1 MQSFLEE
8 DYFPLPPSPLL
19 RYYPWILICPL
30 VVPSF
35 ETFISCYNYSPIHQ
49 SVNPGPELLL
59 AMWGVREQIK
69 IKQGNIRYLNAPL
82 FI

>member
-8 DYFPLPPSPLL
+8 DYFPLSPSPLL

-35 ETFISCYNYSPIHQ
+35 ETFISCYNYSPIYQ
-49 SVNPGPELLL
+49 SVNPGPKLLL

-69 IKQGNIRYLNAPL
+69 IKQGNIRYLKAPS
-82 FI
+82 FS

>member
-8 DYFPLPPSPLL
+8 DYFPLSPSPLL

-35 ETFISCYNYSPIHQ
+35 ENFISCYNYSPIQQ
-49 SVNPGPELLL
+49 SVNSGPELLL
-59 AMWGVREQIK
+59 AM
-69 IKQGNIRYLNAPL
+69 
-82 FI
+82 

>member
-8 DYFPLPPSPLL
+8 DCFPLSPSPLL

-35 ETFISCYNYSPIHQ
+35 ESFIPCYNCSPIHQ
-49 SVNPGPELLL
+49 SVNPGSELLL
-59 AMWGVREQIK
+59 AMWWVREQIK
-69 IKQGNIRYLNAPL
+69 IKQGNIRYLKDPS
-82 FI
+82 FS